1 MGIRKILCPIDFS
14 PSSHEAMAVALRLA
28 TQHRCE
34 LIISFAWHAGQL
46 DPDEI
51 VHELI
56 EEARCSRGDLAD
68 AMRLRGTSDVTLRLV
83 DYQPWT
89 KIVELA
95 EEDGDIDLIVLG
107 LSDRTGLAR
116 MLLGSVAEHVVR
128 HAPCAVLVVPDDTIA
143 PGFTR
148 ALCAVDL
155 SYQSALA
162 VELAVEVMQS
172 PAQITLLHVIESP
185 SFYGEAFAAVDTDPS
200 FDMPA
205 EEALDRWRATL
216 PIATTSEL
224 RVGRADAE
232 IVSAAE
238 SRAFDLVVVATHSR
252 IGLRRMVLGSV
263 AEAVVRHVHRPIL
276 VARTRSSESRGVRGR
291 FAHVSPS
298 PALGR

>member
-1 MGIRKILCPIDFS
+1 MGIRKILCPVDFS
-14 PSSHEAMAVALRLA
+14 PSSHEAMTVALRLA
-28 TQHRCE
+28 TLHQSE
-34 LIISFAWHAGQL
+34 LIISFVWHPGRL

-56 EEARCSRGDLAD
+56 EEARWGLGDLAD
-68 AMRLRGTSDVTLRLV
+68 AMCRRGTSNVTPRLV
-83 DYQPWT
+83 DDQPWT

-95 EEDGDIDLIVLG
+95 DDDDDIDLIVLG
-107 LSDRTGLAR
+107 LHDRTGLAR

-143 PGFTR
+143 PPFTR

-155 SYQSALA
+155 SYQSTLA
-162 VELAVEVMQS
+162 VELAVEVMQT

-185 SFYGEAFAAVDTDPS
+185 SFYGEAFAAIDTDPS
-200 FDMPA
+200 FDTPA

-232 IVSAAE
+232 IVSVAE
-238 SRAFDLVVVATHSR
+238 SHEFDLVVVATHSR
-252 IGLRRMVLGSV
+252 IGLRRMVFGSV
-263 AEAVVRHVHRPIL
+263 AETVVRHVHRPVL
-276 VARTRSSESRGVRGR
+276 VARTRSSESRRVRGTS
-291 FAHVSPS
+291 AHVSS
-298 PALGR
+298 SHALGH